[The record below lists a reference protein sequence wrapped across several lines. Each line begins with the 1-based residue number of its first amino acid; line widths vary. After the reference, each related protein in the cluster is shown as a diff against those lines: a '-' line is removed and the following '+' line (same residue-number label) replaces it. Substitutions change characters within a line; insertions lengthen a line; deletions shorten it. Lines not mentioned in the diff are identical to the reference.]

1 MRAIAATL
9 LLLALAGCTD
19 PFDRPLTWSLPPTGL
34 SSNDNNLRAMLVNP
48 GDAVAGVGEDTSV
61 APLSERPVELL
72 MSGHRRPLPFVNA
85 SEVGAGQQQQQQQQQ
100 QQPGMGG
107 AGGGAGPQQ

>member
-9 LLLALAGCTD
+9 LLLAVAGCTD

-72 MSGHRRPLPFVNA
+72 MSGRRRPLPFVNA

-100 QQPGMGG
+100 QPGMGEQV
-107 AGGGAGPQQ
+107 GGAGPQQ